1 MKHHW
6 IIVLCLL
13 GIAAPAQQWQ
23 RLISEPC
30 YGIAINPKNP
40 KTLYVGGEGR
50 LLYRSFDGGITW
62 DTLVVEFRSATTE
75 FTNVLVHPIDTNVV
89 FLGGIRFGTLRRST
103 NNGQTWETVL
113 AGTQNYVFSGEAI
126 TVDPNAPQ
134 IMYAAEFLTST
145 VFRSTDRGRSWR
157 AMGQIPP
164 DSFLAT
170 PVVPRLCCIA
180 LRPDSTGILYAGC
193 QGSAIY
199 RSDDSGRTWQLVQRF
214 YAQNGLRD
222 TEIPQ
227 IRFSS
232 LRPNVGYAVMTY
244 FFSAFRPN
252 GGLWRTTDGGA
263 SWHLF
268 AFQDTSLWAIGI
280 RSRGDRDELVVG
292 GFTEFFDADT
302 LVPGARIV
310 RRSVDEGRTWQR
322 YDDAIPWTAD
332 LPGNAFAF
340 RYVQDGSRERLYY
353 ASDAGF
359 YALDLASDEPL
370 PPIEREPLVVI
381 QPSHGILRIIGDYG
395 GVPQGVE
402 ARAELYNVL
411 GQRVANAT
419 LRRYGERAFYGE
431 LAVGHL
437 AAGMYY
443 VRFLAGDPVATA
455 AVLIP
460 N

>member
-1 MKHHW
+1 MRGVCVLTMC
-6 IIVLCLL
+6 IVCVSL
-13 GIAAPAQQWQ
+13 AAQQWKQ
-23 RLISEPC
+23 LISEPC
-30 YGIAINPKNP
+30 YGVAINPQNP
-40 KTLYVGGEGR
+40 RTLYVGGEGR
-50 LLYRSFDGGITW
+50 VLYRSYDYGLTW
-62 DTLVVEFRSATTE
+62 DTLTVEFRSATTE

-89 FLGGIRFGTLRRST
+89 FIGGIRFGTLRRST

-113 AGTQNYVFSGEAI
+113 SGTQNYVFSGEALV
-126 TVDPNAPQ
+126 VDPNNPQ

-157 AMGQIPP
+157 AMGQIPA
-164 DSFLAT
+164 DSLLVP
-170 PVVPRLCCIA
+170 PVIPRLCCIA

-199 RSDDSGRTWQLVQRF
+199 RSDDSGRTWNLVQRF
-214 YAQNGLRD
+214 YPNNALRD

-227 IRFSS
+227 IRFST

-244 FFSAFRPN
+244 FFSSFRPN

-263 SWHLF
+263 SWHPF

-280 RSRGDRDELVVG
+280 RNRGDRDELVVG

-302 LVPGARIV
+302 VVPGARIV
-310 RRSVDEGRTWQR
+310 RRSVDEGNHWQR
-322 YDDAIPWTAD
+322 HDDAIPWRND

-340 RYVQDGSRERLYY
+340 RYALDGTRDRLYF

-370 PPIEREPLVVI
+370 PPIEREKLIVT
-381 QPSHGILRIIGDYG
+381 QPSPGILRIVGDDADA
-395 GVPQGVE
+395 PPGVE
-402 ARAELYNVL
+402 ARADIYNVL
-411 GQRVANAT
+411 GQRIASAS
-419 LRRYGERAFYGE
+419 LRRYGARTFVGE
-431 LAVGHL
+431 LAVAHL
-437 AAGMYY
+437 AAGIYY
-443 VRFLAGDPVATA
+443 VRLFIGDPQATA
-455 AVLIP
+455 VVRIG